1 MSTSLGENQE
11 QYQKCILHL
20 VIRMRRS
27 PNGWIVAGACPPE
40 QATLAK
46 EGSLRRASHFGE
58 AALFRRKA
66 PGQAANEVS
75 AAFRAPQARGT
86 LRVSVF
92 FARPGQKI
100 RSTRWLGQ
108 FFVRF
113 QLIENVICALS
124 LFLFKL
130 SVCRCHERLLRIDAV
145 LLLAFF

>member
-1 MSTSLGENQE
+1 
-11 QYQKCILHL
+11 
-20 VIRMRRS
+20 MRRS

-86 LRVSVF
+86 SGVCCRRAAQRV
-92 FARPGQKI
+92 AGKHHP
-100 RSTRWLGQ
+100 
-108 FFVRF
+108 FVR
-113 QLIENVICALS
+113 C
-124 LFLFKL
+124 LFRVLCGPRFDLEKAHDRRFKL
-130 SVCRCHERLLRIDAV
+130 LRLGSGKCPQLV
-145 LLLAFF
+145 EG